1 MALVKL
7 CQFKPCEDLAGH
19 ALVQYFCD
27 LFLDFMQNYRIQI
40 LKGDINKSATS
51 LIPVDLHQCNPEVN
65 LALFLETILSRGRKR
80 QGTQKSKSKPDSTF
94 NLKYDY
100 K

>member
-1 MALVKL
+1 MALVKF

-19 ALVQYFCD
+19 ALVRYFCD
-27 LFLDFMQNYRIQI
+27 LFIDFMQNYRIQI
-40 LKGDINKSATS
+40 LKGDIKKSATS

-65 LALFLETILSRGRKR
+65 LALFLETILSPGRKC
-80 QGTQKSKSKPDSTF
+80 QGPQKSKSKPDSTF